1 MKAILGDYIA
11 EAVNGFASGERTEDG
26 VIQLRMNNVSSKG
39 SIDLSRSI
47 RVPTSDKQR
56 QRFLLK
62 QGDVLF
68 NHTNSTELVGK
79 TALFD
84 AYDEDVVFSNHFT
97 RLRVKPEKADAT
109 YLSFF
114 INHLWNRGYFR
125 QRCQVWVGQSAVRF
139 EVLATAP
146 AKFPDVST
154 QHRVAFRL
162 KEQMSAVEQARQS
175 ANDASKAIRPL
186 LEKTIADSFRCIIP
200 LSLGRDEAPA
210 PKGWRWKSLVE
221 LARLATGHTPSR
233 RCPEYWAD
241 GDIPWLALPDIRALD
256 CHVATKT
263 SEMTNALGIANS
275 SARLLPPGTVALSR
289 TASVGFVTLFG
300 KEMATSQDFVNW
312 VCGPDLYPSF
322 LMWLLRAARVF
333 IRGASTGAV
342 HQTVYMNVVERFRVC
357 LPNIAEQKKIAARLD
372 ESFRLI
378 QQLQAAHEAQLAA
391 LDRLP
396 GAYLREAFGNLQ

>member
-1 MKAILGDYIA
+1 MTTILGDYIA
-11 EAVNGFASGERTEDG
+11 EALNGFASGERTEDG

-39 SIDLSRSI
+39 SIDMSRSI

-56 QRFLLK
+56 QRFVLK

-154 QHRVAFRL
+154 QRRIASRL
-162 KEQMSAVEQARQS
+162 KQQMAAVEQARQRVEAQSKAAGLLWESILADAIDGHRDETWSVSCLGDLLAS
-175 ANDASKAIRPL
+175 ALRTGISKQGTPTAKHRCLGLSSVRNGRLDLSASKPIDLTAAEAERNRIKPGVFYVVRGNGNMRLVGRGAIAPDEVGDELVFPDLLIEVNTNPKLLDTNYLRWAWDAPSVRQEIELRSMTSSGIYKINLGNLSKVPL
-186 LEKTIADSFRCIIP
+186 P
-200 LSLGRDEAPA
+200 
-210 PKGWRWKSLVE
+210 
-221 LARLATGHTPSR
+221 
-233 RCPEYWAD
+233 
-241 GDIPWLALPDIRALD
+241 
-256 CHVATKT
+256 
-263 SEMTNALGIANS
+263 
-275 SARLLPPGTVALSR
+275 LPPLKTQR
-289 TASVGFVTLFG
+289 
-300 KEMATSQDFVNW
+300 
-312 VCGPDLYPSF
+312 
-322 LMWLLRAARVF
+322 R
-333 IRGASTGAV
+333 
-342 HQTVYMNVVERFRVC
+342 
-357 LPNIAEQKKIAARLD
+357 IAARLRGQF
-372 ESFRLI
+372 EQL
-378 QQLQAAHEAQLAA
+378 QQLKSVLSDQLAA
-391 LDRLP
+391 LDQLP